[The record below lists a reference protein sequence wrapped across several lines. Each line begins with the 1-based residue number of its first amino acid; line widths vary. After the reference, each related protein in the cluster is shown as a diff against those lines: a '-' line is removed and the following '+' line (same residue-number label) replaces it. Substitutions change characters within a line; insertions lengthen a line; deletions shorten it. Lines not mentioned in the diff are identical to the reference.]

1 MGPDSRCLAGGGAE
15 MFEWLLE
22 PMNYSFMRR
31 ALLASLLISMTCS
44 SLGVHVVHRRMAFL
58 GDAIAHT
65 TLPGLVIAWL
75 NRWNLFWG
83 ALVAA
88 VLTAIGISWISRRER
103 IREDTAIGVLFS
115 GMFALGVV
123 LISRT
128 KSYRDFSHML
138 FGNVLGVS
146 AESLIGILI
155 VTLVV
160 FVVLALLSKELML
173 TAVDPLH
180 AQVIGLSAEK
190 TRSILLVLMA
200 LTIVTAIQ
208 AVGVVLTSAMLVTP
222 AATAV
227 ILTNR
232 LRRQMFLGLVIS
244 SFSSISGLYASYY
257 FGISAGGAIVLVC
270 TTCFCCAFLI
280 QAVVRRRAA
289 LSSR

>member
-1 MGPDSRCLAGGGAE
+1 

>member
-1 MGPDSRCLAGGGAE
+1 MIDLI
-15 MFEWLLE
+15 LE
-22 PMNYSFMRR
+22 PMNYLFMRK
-31 ALLASLLISMTCS
+31 ALIASLLISMTCS

-75 NRWNLFWG
+75 NRWSLFFG

-88 VLTAIGISWISRRER
+88 VLTAVGIGWISRRER

-146 AESLIGILI
+146 NESLVGILI
-155 VTLVV
+155 VTLIV
-160 FVVLALLSKELML
+160 FVGLGLLSKELML

-180 AQVIGLSAEK
+180 AEVIGLSAEK

-227 ILTNR
+227 ILTSR
-232 LRRQMFLGLVIS
+232 LRRQMLLSVVLS
-244 SFSSISGLYASYY
+244 SFASVSGLYSSYY

-270 TTCFCCAFLI
+270 TGCFCCTFLI
-280 QAVVRRRAA
+280 QSVLRRRVH
-289 LSSR
+289 